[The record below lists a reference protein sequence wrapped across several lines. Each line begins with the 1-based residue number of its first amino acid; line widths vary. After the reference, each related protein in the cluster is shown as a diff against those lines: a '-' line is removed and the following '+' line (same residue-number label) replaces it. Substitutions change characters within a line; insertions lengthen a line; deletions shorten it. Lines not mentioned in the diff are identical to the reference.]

1 MAAVKRSRSSLVGA
15 VTKINDKV
23 KAMKSDE
30 AAEVRLINPKDLAR
44 YLTSLEKTEAGFSQS
59 LDDAQDFAPE
69 GEAED
74 AFQDEEQIASD
85 NFNSTL
91 SILRDKI
98 EHLITLRNT
107 LTKVGILS
115 KDLKTLEDLLATKP
129 DGNHTGF
136 RPAIE
141 DTIDQLRNSWEE
153 EGIPS
158 GHPIQDELEACSQ
171 KLANLRS
178 DAAGTRA
185 RMDLLLWMPQSP
197 PYLSE
202 QREIE
207 RNYLP
212 LTFQPSREMYYTG
225 LHSGSNSHHQS
236 IPRKTCQIQPS

>member
-1 MAAVKRSRSSLVGA
+1 MSSRRTPPADMAAVKRSRSSLVGA

-115 KDLKTLEDLLATKP
+115 KDLKTLEDLLP
-129 DGNHTGF
+129 LNQM
-136 RPAIE
+136 AITL
-141 DTIDQLRNSWEE
+141 DSV
-153 EGIPS
+153 
-158 GHPIQDELEACSQ
+158 
-171 KLANLRS
+171 
-178 DAAGTRA
+178 
-185 RMDLLLWMPQSP
+185 
-197 PYLSE
+197 
-202 QREIE
+202 
-207 RNYLP
+207 LP
-212 LTFQPSREMYYTG
+212 L
-225 LHSGSNSHHQS
+225 
-236 IPRKTCQIQPS
+236 KTPLIS